1 MGREVWK
8 DSAVSADYVRTR
20 GKHYVRA
27 ADRNFPNPLTGI
39 RPKPDFGQYWVY
51 ETEGH
56 MWYDALLV
64 KFDKRLSHRHQYG
77 VTYTL
82 SSTEDDTWPEFITQ
96 GGGPQAWYNPG
107 AERAYSATS
116 GLNADDHE
124 RHRVTV
130 NGLVQL
136 PWGFDLSG
144 VIVAN
149 SARRYNITTGRDNNG
164 DGVLADRPNLVNGAY
179 VDPGT
184 GPAVQG
190 SLGKNAGI
198 RAKYFGV
205 DARLAKAFR
214 IHDFSFRLIGEGF
227 NITNRVNYNT
237 FQGNIRSAQFN
248 TPISAFRPRTI
259 QIGAQ
264 FDF

>member
-1 MGREVWK
+1 M
-8 DSAVSADYVRTR
+8 
-20 GKHYVRA
+20 RA
-27 ADRNFPNPLTGI
+27 ADRNFPDPSTGLKP
-39 RPKPDFGQYWVY
+39 RPDYGQYWVY
-51 ETEGH
+51 DTNGH

-64 KFDKRLSHRHQYG
+64 KFDKRLSQRHQYS

-124 RHRVTV
+124 RHRLTV

-149 SARRYNITTGRDNNG
+149 SARRFNITTGRDNNG
-164 DGVLADRPNLVNGAY
+164 DAVLADRPNLVNGAY

-190 SLGKNAGI
+190 TLGKNAGI
-198 RAKYFGV
+198 RAKYFVV
-205 DARLAKAFR
+205 DARLAKSFK
-214 IHDFSFRLIGEGF
+214 IHQFSFRLIGEGF
-227 NITNRVNYNT
+227 NLTNRVNYNT

-248 TPISAFRPRTI
+248 TPISAFRPRTL
-259 QIGAQ
+259 QVGAQ